1 VKALDFVKTEIV
13 LADGRKVGAA
23 LGADPWIADDLLA
36 PAFERDEAGLPQFRL
51 FYAELPRGH
60 WKSGGAAAIAVTEA
74 VLESG
79 TDVVI
84 AAADRDQAAIV
95 GENVDG
101 YLSRNAKLRALF
113 DPKRDEWL
121 VPSRG
126 SRIRVISSDAP
137 TAWGLGGT
145 HKRFRVVC
153 DELTNWRE
161 QGEALW
167 IALASATGKVADA
180 QTIVITNAGY
190 DADHSWQWRVRES
203 AEREGWA
210 LLLTVDGV
218 LASWITDEWIEQM
231 RALLPGAAFDRA
243 ILNKWVAE
251 SGDFVTREQ
260 WRRCVDPGLSPQ
272 TQGIRELTYIGG
284 LDLGLTKDRTA
295 FAIVHVD
302 RADGQTIVLD
312 ELQVWAGTRA
322 KPVEIAQIERAVVD
336 AKRRYSSL
344 RVLADPWQLKGSI
357 QRLSK
362 DGVSISEF
370 TFSAGS
376 IAKLSSLLYELI
388 SDATLRVFDDRELEQ
403 EILGL
408 QVVQTASGWRI
419 DHRSGGYSDRAVA
432 LGMALSEAVKYRR
445 SGTLPPL
452 RAPDGSSRAI
462 SAGIESKIF

>member
-1 VKALDFVKTEIV
+1 MKALDFIRSEIV
-13 LADGRKVGAA
+13 LADGRKGGDGR
-23 LGADPWIADDLLA
+23 GADPWIAEDLLA
-36 PAFERDEAGLPQFRL
+36 PAFERDEAGLPRFRL

-60 WKSGGAAAIAVTEA
+60 WKSGGVAAIAVTEA

-84 AAADRDQAAIV
+84 AAADRDQASIV
-95 GENVDG
+95 GENVSG
-101 YLSRNAKLRALF
+101 YLGRNAKLAALF

-180 QTIVITNAGY
+180 QTIVITNAGFN
-190 DADHSWQWRVRES
+190 AESSWQWRVRET
-203 AEREGWA
+203 AEREPWA
-210 LLLTVDGV
+210 LLLTTEGV
-218 LASWITDEWIEQM
+218 LASWITDEWVEQM

-243 ILNKWVAE
+243 ILNRWVAE

-260 WRRCVDPGLSPQ
+260 WRRCVDPGLKPQ
-272 TQGIRELTYIGG
+272 TQGVRELTYVGG

-295 FAIVHVD
+295 LAVVHPHPL
-302 RADGQTIVLD
+302 DGQTIVLD
-312 ELQVWAGTRA
+312 ELQIWAGTRA
-322 KPVEIAQIERAVVD
+322 KPVEIATIERAVVD
-336 AKRRYSSL
+336 AKRRYPSL

-362 DGVSISEF
+362 DGVSIAEF
-370 TFSAGS
+370 TFSSGS
-376 IAKLSSLLYELI
+376 IAKLSSLLYELV
-388 SDATLRVFDDRELEQ
+388 SDASLRVFEDRELEQ

-419 DHRSGGYSDRAVA
+419 DHRAGGFSDRAVA
-432 LGMALSEAVKYRR
+432 LGMALTEAVKYRR
-445 SGTLPPL
+445 SGRLPPL
-452 RAPDGSSRAI
+452 REPDGTTRAI
-462 SAGIESKIF
+462 SAGIESKVF

>member
-1 VKALDFVKTEIV
+1 
-13 LADGRKVGAA
+13 
-23 LGADPWIADDLLA
+23 
-36 PAFERDEAGLPQFRL
+36 
-51 FYAELPRGH
+51 
-60 WKSGGAAAIAVTEA
+60 
-74 VLESG
+74 
-79 TDVVI
+79 
-84 AAADRDQAAIV
+84 
-95 GENVDG
+95 
-101 YLSRNAKLRALF
+101 
-113 DPKRDEWL
+113 
-121 VPSRG
+121 
-126 SRIRVISSDAP
+126 
-137 TAWGLGGT
+137 
-145 HKRFRVVC
+145 
-153 DELTNWRE
+153 
-161 QGEALW
+161 
-167 IALASATGKVADA
+167 
-180 QTIVITNAGY
+180 
-190 DADHSWQWRVRES
+190 
-203 AEREGWA
+203 
-210 LLLTVDGV
+210 
-218 LASWITDEWIEQM
+218 
-231 RALLPGAAFDRA
+231 
-243 ILNKWVAE
+243 LNKWVAE